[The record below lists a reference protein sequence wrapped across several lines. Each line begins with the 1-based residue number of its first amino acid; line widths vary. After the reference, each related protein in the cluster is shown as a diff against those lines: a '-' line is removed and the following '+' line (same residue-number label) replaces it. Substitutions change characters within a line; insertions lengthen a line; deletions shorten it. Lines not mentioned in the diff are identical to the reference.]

1 MRLTEVSQTHD
12 TEAEQAFEEERQRL
26 RVARQTVRDLVERA
40 QIDPAVADVVRENLQ
55 VFSTAIGRADAALD
69 DLSQQV
75 LYGENWRP

>member
-12 TEAEQAFEEERQRL
+12 AEAEQAFEEERQRL

-55 VFSTAIGRADAALD
+55 VFNTAIGRADAALD

-75 LYGENWRP
+75 IYGENWRP